1 MAVNRASASCGH
13 WEQKMEPERA
23 AEEQQGDD
31 TGTDAAASIGGC
43 FDCNIC
49 LDFAADPVVT
59 LCGHL
64 YCWPCIYQW
73 LQQDDGAAPRQCP
86 VCKAV
91 LLPRSFVP
99 LYGRGS
105 HVPTAA
111 HRNPASSDVPRRPSF
126 RHEATAVRLQQ
137 QQQRRVP
144 SPTPPPPLRA
154 MHSTSVEV
162 LWGMAVAVLPWVCRR
177 GYESPYGGGSA
188 RARRRELAV
197 ERTLHHIWVFLFCC
211 VMLCLF
217 LF

>member
-1 MAVNRASASCGH
+1 
-13 WEQKMEPERA
+13 MEPERA
-23 AEEQQGDD
+23 AEKQQGDD
-31 TGTDAAASIGGC
+31 TGTDAAASSGGC

-49 LDFAADPVVT
+49 LDFATDPVVT

-73 LQQDDGAAPRQCP
+73 LRQDDGAAPRLCP
-86 VCKAV
+86 VCKAA

-105 HVPTAA
+105 DAPGAA
-111 HRNPASSDVPRRPSF
+111 HPSPPPNDVPRRPSF
-126 RHEATAVRLQQ
+126 RHEATAVGQLPTPSLLIQE
-137 QQQRRVP
+137 QQQRRLP
-144 SPTPPPPLRA
+144 SPTPPRA

-162 LWGMAVAVLPWVCRR
+162 LWGMAVAVLPWVCRP